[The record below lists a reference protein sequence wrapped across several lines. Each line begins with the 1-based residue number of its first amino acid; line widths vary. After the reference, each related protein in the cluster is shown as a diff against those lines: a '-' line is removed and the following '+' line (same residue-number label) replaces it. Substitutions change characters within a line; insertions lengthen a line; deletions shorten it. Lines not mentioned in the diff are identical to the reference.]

1 MAPKGS
7 KPVIRVNVKHEGVF
21 VFCALNP
28 RGEAFATLSRRAD
41 SEATIRFLTELRE
54 WVGRG
59 FRLIWDGNG
68 NHRSRRVMEE
78 ADRLGIELVGMPP
91 YQPQLNPVEEVWR
104 QLNQHL
110 ANRLFFTL
118 EEVAEAIKEFFEKKN
133 YKFNITIAKYF
144 SE

>member
-1 MAPKGS
+1 VAPKGS
-7 KPVIRVNVKHEGVF
+7 KPVIRVNVKHKGVF

-28 RGEAFATLSRRAD
+28 RGEAFATLSQRAD

-54 WVGRG
+54 WVGKPL
-59 FRLIWDGNG
+59 RLVWDGNG
-68 NHRSRRVMEE
+68 NHRSRRVMGE
-78 ADRLGIELVGMPP
+78 ADKLGIELVRMPP